1 LLKTRVMMQKK
12 QFKNCPVGFR
22 PFTPRG
28 RIIGIAPCKP
38 QGGFTLIEIL
48 IAMTIFSTSFL
59 ALAAGA
65 TTVMKSNHS
74 SYNNTIATN
83 MAQDKLEQLM
93 AGGGAA
99 LPVACTAFTVV
110 GCSEPA
116 SSGSSLTFTR
126 SWEIKPND
134 ADLGVTGIT
143 RINVKIEWT
152 DQNAHSLIVSTAVN
166 P

>member
-1 LLKTRVMMQKK
+1 MMQKK

-28 RIIGIAPCKP
+28 RIIGIAPLKP

-99 LPVACTAFTVV
+99 LPVACTAFTVD

-116 SSGSSLTFTR
+116 SSGASVTFTR

-134 ADLGVTGIT
+134 TDLGVIGIT

-152 DQNAHSLIVSTAVN
+152 DQNAHSLTLSTAVN

>member
-1 LLKTRVMMQKK
+1 MLKTRVMMQKN

-28 RIIGIAPCKP
+28 RIIGIARRRP

-74 SYNNTIATN
+74 SYNSTIATN

-93 AGGGAA
+93 AGTA
-99 LPVACTAFTVV
+99 LPVACTAFTVD

-116 SSGSSLTFTR
+116 SSGSSVTFTR

-134 ADLGVTGIT
+134 ADLGVIGST

-166 P
+166 L